1 MSTQQLNPLTQLLL
15 DLTNSLIQ
23 SRFGGDVMAGGED
36 GCRREPINDLAP
48 QGINLTDRFYL
59 VTKKLDTQSAVFF
72 VGREDFHRITAN
84 TKGAAV
90 EIDVVA
96 SVLDIDQTTQQLVA
110 IELHALLK
118 TNQKAVIRLR

>member
-1 MSTQQLNPLTQLLL
+1 
-15 DLTNSLIQ
+15 
-23 SRFGGDVMAGGED
+23 MAGGKY

-48 QGINLTDRFYL
+48 QGINFTDRFYL

-84 TKGAAV
+84 AKGAAV
-90 EIDVVA
+90 EIHIVA

-118 TNQKAVIRLR
+118 TNQKTVISLRRTKTIDTGDRSDD